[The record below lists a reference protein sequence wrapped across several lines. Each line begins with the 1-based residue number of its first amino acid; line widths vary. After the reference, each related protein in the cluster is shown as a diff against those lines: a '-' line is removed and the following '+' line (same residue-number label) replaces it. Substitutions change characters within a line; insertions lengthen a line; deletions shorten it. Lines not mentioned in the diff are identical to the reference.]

1 MHSDCPKHGHLRD
14 SRDPGPSTLLSTPRE
29 ARYVLEGSVRKDGQR
44 VRITGQ
50 LIDASTGAWYE
61 DACSLAEQVL
71 RKNPELHLGLR
82 SSAASFALG
91 GRPDDAKRAIIRLRE
106 RDPQLRI
113 SDLKDLLP
121 LRPRDLARYEEGMRL
136 AGLPE

>member
-1 MHSDCPKHGHLRD
+1 MFAQ
-14 SRDPGPSTLLSTPRE
+14 LLCGR
-29 ARYVLEGSVRKDGQR
+29 
-44 VRITGQ
+44 
-50 LIDASTGAWYE
+50 YE

-71 RKNPELHLGLR
+71 RESPELHLGLR

-91 GRPDDAKRAIIRLRE
+91 GRPDDATRAIVRLRE

-121 LRPRDLARYEEGMRL
+121 LRPRDLARYERGMRL